1 MEFTIL
7 PALVLGLNL
16 IFIIILIFFERRDPS
31 STWAWVLILA
41 LLPLVGFLVYLFF
54 GLSPRKRRYFQKKQK
69 HDSEKM
75 ITMSNNKSFA
85 PKDPGQGRDDL
96 EKNIIRLG
104 LQSKI
109 PALVGYNKIKIYT
122 HGREKFQDLFQDL
135 RKAENFIHINYYAI
149 SGDWLGKE
157 LFDILTH
164 KASQGIEVRLLYD
177 RMGCR
182 NLPDYLLKKLRA
194 AGGKAVKFAPFLLDL
209 NYRDHRK
216 NVIIDGQTGYIGGIN
231 VGIEYIGE
239 TQRFGDWRDTHL
251 QLKGESVDS
260 LQHRFLLDWSF
271 AEGENLIDQKQYFPP
286 KKEKGGAR
294 VQIVSSGPDSEAQ
307 EIKALFMRM
316 IYGASESIFIQT
328 PYFIPDEPM
337 LEALKVASQT
347 GVDVKIMVPDRP
359 DHPFVYAANNSFIG
373 EMLDAGAR
381 CFRYEKGFLHS
392 KMMVIDERI
401 GTVGTAN
408 MDVRSFKLNFEIN
421 AFIYDHNISSQ
432 LSSIFRQDLK
442 HSQEVTP
449 EIYESRGWNMKF
461 KESIYRL
468 ISPVL

>member
-7 PALVLGLNL
+7 PLLILGLNL

-69 HDSEKM
+69 HDSKKM
-75 ITMSNNKSFA
+75 ISMNGNNSFA
-85 PKDPGQGRDDL
+85 PKDPGQGKDDL
-96 EKNIIRLG
+96 EKNIIKLG

-122 HGREKFQDLFQDL
+122 NGREKFQDLFQDL
-135 RKAENFIHINYYAI
+135 REAENFIHINYYAI
-149 SGDWLGKE
+149 NGDWLGKE

-164 KASQGIEVRLLYD
+164 KASQGVEVRLLYD

-182 NLPDYLLKKLRA
+182 NLPDYLLEKLRS

-216 NVIIDGQTGYIGGIN
+216 NIIIDGQQGYIGGIN

-239 TQRFGDWRDTHL
+239 SQRFGDWRDTHL
-251 QLKGESVDS
+251 QIKGESVDS

-271 AEGENLIDQKQYFPP
+271 AEGENLMKKEKYFPP
-286 KKEKGGAR
+286 KEEKGGAR

-316 IYGASESIFIQT
+316 IYGASESIYIQT

-337 LEALKVASQT
+337 LEALKIASQT
-347 GVDVKIMVPDRP
+347 GVDVKIMIPDRP
-359 DHPFVYAANNSFIG
+359 DHPFVYAANNSFVG
-373 EMLDAGAR
+373 EMLEAGAR

-392 KMMVIDERI
+392 KMMVIDEKI

-421 AFIYDHNISSQ
+421 AFIYDHNISAQ
-432 LSSIFRQDLK
+432 LADIFRQDLQ

-449 EIYESRGWNMKF
+449 EIYASRGWNMKF
-461 KESIYRL
+461 KESLYRL